1 VGVIGAYIGGFLLR
15 MGGLSSSGGVIGSII
30 VATVGA
36 LVLLWFVRLIKEA

>member
-1 VGVIGAYIGGFLLR
+1 VGVIGAYIGGFLFL
-15 MGGLSSSGGVIGSII
+15 MGCLSSSVGLIGSII